1 MRGLDYSHERF
12 FIYLKERTVVFHHK
26 MGAKDYIQGITN
38 LKQFLT
44 LLSSRKGEVSKRLI
58 WTLSR
63 IQKTTFNN
71 KG

>member
-26 MGAKDYIQGITN
+26 MGAKDYIQRITN

-44 LLSSRKGEVSKRLI
+44 LLSGRKGEVSKKAYLDTI
-58 WTLSR
+58 EVT
-63 IQKTTFNN
+63 KDNF
-71 KG
+71 

>member
-44 LLSSRKGEVSKRLI
+44 LLSSRKGEVSKKAYLDTI
-58 WTLSR
+58 EVT
-63 IQKTTFNN
+63 KDNF
-71 KG
+71 

>member
-12 FIYLKERTVVFHHK
+12 FIYLKERTVIFHHK

-44 LLSSRKGEVSKRLI
+44 LLSGRKGGR
-58 WTLSR
+58 
-63 IQKTTFNN
+63 
-71 KG
+71 